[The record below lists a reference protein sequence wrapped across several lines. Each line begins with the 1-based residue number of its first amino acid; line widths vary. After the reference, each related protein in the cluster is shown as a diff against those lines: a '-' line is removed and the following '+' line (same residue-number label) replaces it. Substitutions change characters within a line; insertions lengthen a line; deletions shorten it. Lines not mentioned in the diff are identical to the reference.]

1 MSQETMSRVF
11 AKMAATDGIPH
22 ALLLRIYENARA
34 SSDLPV
40 LVSVASRS
48 DLPNV
53 LHESIL
59 ALNDPRLTA
68 ARIRYMDPVD
78 LHALVQSATAA
89 KILPQAAQRDPLQA
103 CTAQLLVRKGG
114 SRTLENLMLNKS
126 IGEDVRR
133 QALDRYIREYPS
145 MKNPARGQS
154 AQRHALLVLGFPE
167 HADVVFSALEETDPL
182 HTGRLSSMLIAHLPW
197 DTEAGNRAFLKMVSV
212 YAATLVASRTESDV
226 RPAPRK
232 PARGKSGSP
241 SRVRT
246 IHDPQLPFDVG
257 DARHPLSSIAKCLS
271 FGGFRPETIA
281 KVTEILAEST
291 AALKADADAQGR
303 PGSVGVVSR
312 LESLVAS
319 ASAYPA
325 FRSTNRLSAI
335 ARAAGSC
342 DELATLVS
350 VALTGP
356 GNPPSSVGFAGLL
369 SVLVSPHY
377 RHSLPLASLLATGSL
392 STSWPHLKKVLEHRS
407 PLSPEVLATLC
418 VARQACT
425 PVSVA
430 FIDRLLAYH
439 RDPAATLEE
448 TLMVLK
454 RGPIPA
460 TVDLVH
466 SRYFDPSF
474 VKHVPLCD
482 LPSDI
487 PEGVLKV
494 LVSAASS
501 PEFHN
506 VNWDVLA
513 LTTDFSKASLEE
525 ALRAGKALG

>member
-11 AKMAATDGIPH
+11 AKMAAADGIPH
-22 ALLLRIYENARA
+22 ALLQRIYENARS

-48 DLPNV
+48 DLPKV

-59 ALNDPRLTA
+59 ALNNPRLTA

-78 LHALVQSATAA
+78 LHALVQSATDA
-89 KILPQAAQRDPLQA
+89 KILPQAAQCGTLQA

-133 QALDRYIREYPS
+133 QALDRYIREYPP

-154 AQRHALLVLGFPE
+154 VRRNALLVLGFPE
-167 HADVVFSALEETDPL
+167 HADVVFSALEEIDPL
-182 HTGRLSSMLIAHLPW
+182 YTGRLSGVLIAHLPW

-212 YAATLVASRTESDV
+212 YAATLVASQTESDV

-246 IHDPQLPFDVG
+246 IHDPRVPFDVG

-281 KVTEILAEST
+281 KVAEILTESI
-291 AALKADADAQGR
+291 AALKADAQGR
-303 PGSVGVVSR
+303 PGSVDVVSR

-350 VALTGP
+350 VALTDP
-356 GNPPSSVGFAGLL
+356 GNSSSSVGFTGLL

-377 RHSLPLASLLATGSL
+377 RHSIPLASLLATGSI
-392 STSWPHLKKVLEHRS
+392 STSWPHLKKVLEYRS

-430 FIDRLLAYH
+430 FIDRLLACH

-448 TLMVLK
+448 TLVVLK
-454 RGPIPA
+454 RDPIPA
-460 TVDLVH
+460 SVDLVH

-494 LVSAASS
+494 LVSAASN

-506 VNWDVLA
+506 VNWDVLT

-525 ALRAGKALG
+525 ALRTGKALG